1 MNRGIIVI
9 AAFLIVLG
17 AGIAAAVPG
26 TFWNSMMNTGNNMMN
41 TGNSMMNSGDGMH
54 GGMMGWL
61 GGMMD
66 DGRGMMGNGMHC
78 GYANGNSVNGAP
90 ITIEQAG
97 EAVEQ
102 YLGPTGNSDLTLAE
116 VMEFNNHFYAE
127 VEEKSTGV
135 HAFELLVNKYTGAV
149 SPEPGPNMMWNT
161 RYGHMNS
168 GNEGQATVTGEQA
181 IKNAQA
187 YLDRTLP
194 GTKASEADEFYG
206 YYTLHVLKQDKIYG
220 MLSVNSYTGAV
231 WYHSWHGEFVKILK
245 AD

>member
-1 MNRGIIVI
+1 MNKGIIVI

-17 AGIAAAVPG
+17 GGIAAAVPG
-26 TFWNSMMNTGNNMMN
+26 TFWNSMMN

-54 GGMMGWL
+54 GGMMG
-61 GGMMD
+61 
-66 DGRGMMGNGMHC
+66 NGMQC
-78 GYANGNSVNGAP
+78 GNANEYSGNGAP

-102 YLGPTGNSDLTLAE
+102 YLGSTGNSDLTLAE
-116 VMEFNNHFYAE
+116 VMEFKNHFYAE

-135 HAFELLVNKYTGAV
+135 HAFELLVNRYSGAV

-161 RYGHMNS
+161 RYGHMNPGS
-168 GNEGQATVTGEQA
+168 EGQATVTREQA
-181 IKNAQA
+181 IKSAQA

-194 GTKASEADEFYG
+194 GTKAGEADEFYG

-220 MLSVNSYTGAV
+220 MLSVNSFTGAV